1 VNNREALTLF
11 DEAKRLFA
19 DKQFEEALTRLDQ
32 LNEVFPRT
40 RNILYPRALCLA
52 KLGRFEQAKK
62 VAHQLKALHG
72 DPRAARLLDK
82 LHRRE
87 QDNAAHQPVDMTQAI
102 EELMATELTPS
113 AAGPAARLQNGLGFA
128 APDWLLWAAAI
139 GLAALL
145 GAAAVLFALRW
156 L

>member
-1 VNNREALTLF
+1 MNNREALTLF

-19 DKQFEEALTRLDQ
+19 EKQFPEALVRLDK

-52 KLGRFEQAKK
+52 KMGEFDKAKK

-82 LHRRE
+82 LHQHE
-87 QDNAAHQPVDMTQAI
+87 KSEVFHQPVDMTQAI
-102 EELMATELTPS
+102 QELMSTELTPPPAGFAPGLRPQF
-113 AAGPAARLQNGLGFA
+113 AATGWIVWAAAMGFA
-128 APDWLLWAAAI
+128 AV
-139 GLAALL
+139 L
-145 GAAAVLFALRW
+145 GAVAVFLARRLF
-156 L
+156 